1 MKTWDASYEDV
12 ADDSRPRPFLARKA
26 DGKMTHDELNIDLKT
41 EEGGDTL
48 VFKLRGSLD
57 LATAPTVRAALSEAT
72 EKGSHNLIVDLT
84 QLEFLDSTGLGV
96 LIGAHRRA
104 AEHGGSF
111 RLIVNNGP
119 ISRLLNITGLI
130 AVFAAYRSLEDA
142 RGNRARLSPA
152 L

>member
-1 MKTWDASYEDV
+1 
-12 ADDSRPRPFLARKA
+12 
-26 DGKMTHDELNIDLKT
+26 MTHDELSIDLKT
-41 EEGGDTL
+41 EDGSDTL

-57 LATAPTVRAALSEAT
+57 LATAPTVRAALAEAT
-72 EKGSHNLIVDLT
+72 DKGNHELIVDLT

-104 AEHGGSF
+104 AEHGGSL
-111 RLIVNNGP
+111 RLVVTEGP

-130 AVFAAYRSLEDA
+130 AVFAVYHSIEDA
-142 RGNRARLSPA
+142 RGDARRVSGA